1 MNLNRLS
8 KKYGTEDKCRAY
20 LEELRWNGTVTC
32 PKCDSE
38 KVRFETANHRY
49 HCNSCSGKFSVI
61 NGTIFESS
69 RYPLTDWFKMITLI
83 LNAKNGISAMQL
95 MRDMGCSYK
104 TAWYIGMRVRCA
116 MIDQCIELQNIVE
129 MDEAYVGGKPRRKNQ
144 TESNIRDVS
153 KITTK
158 RGRGTNKTPIVGIVE
173 RNGEVVLQVATRLTS
188 RFLLDMLKENVKLE
202 NAIVMTDEYRG
213 YAKFDDVVEH
223 LTIDHSKKQFSKG
236 IVHTNTIEG
245 FWSIVKN
252 SIRGNYI
259 ALSKKYLPFYLV
271 QAQYIYNRRDAKHDV
286 FEEFMA
292 QAVKV
297 DKSDFVNLYKP
308 KRDVRSLV
316 YQPKSKVKC

>member
-1 MNLNRLS
+1 
-8 KKYGTEDKCRAY
+8 
-20 LEELRWNGTVTC
+20 
-32 PKCDSE
+32 
-38 KVRFETANHRY
+38 
-49 HCNSCSGKFSVI
+49 
-61 NGTIFESS
+61 
-69 RYPLTDWFKMITLI
+69 
-83 LNAKNGISAMQL
+83 
-95 MRDMGCSYK
+95 
-104 TAWYIGMRVRCA
+104 
-116 MIDQCIELQNIVE
+116 
-129 MDEAYVGGKPRRKNQ
+129 
-144 TESNIRDVS
+144 
-153 KITTK
+153 
-158 RGRGTNKTPIVGIVE
+158 
-173 RNGEVVLQVATRLTS
+173 
-188 RFLLDMLKENVKLE
+188 
-202 NAIVMTDEYRG
+202 MTDEYRG

-308 KRDVRSLV
+308 NRDVRSLV
-316 YQPKSKVKC
+316 YQPKSKVKCN